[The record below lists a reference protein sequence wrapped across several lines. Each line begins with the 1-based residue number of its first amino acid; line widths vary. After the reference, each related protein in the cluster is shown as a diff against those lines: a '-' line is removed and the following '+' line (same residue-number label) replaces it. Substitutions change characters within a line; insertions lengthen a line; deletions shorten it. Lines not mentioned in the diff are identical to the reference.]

1 MNEFLNRQ
9 IMQIQFAISDFR
21 EGRFGLNTLVH
32 RLEAIGNA
40 LGGVLWEEQIFP
52 LVLDL
57 EGINSELIDKK
68 RTMNP
73 KEQEQVNTILKLLE
87 TISSLR

>member
-9 IMQIQFAISDFR
+9 IAQIQFAISDFR
-21 EGRFGLNTLVH
+21 EGELDLNALVH

-40 LGGVLWEEQIFP
+40 LGGALWKEQLFP
-52 LVLDL
+52 LVVNL

-68 RTMNP
+68 RTMNS
-73 KEQEQVNTILKLLE
+73 KEQEQVNAILKLLE
-87 TISSLR
+87 TISSS

>member
-9 IMQIQFAISDFR
+9 IAQIQFAISDFR
-21 EGRFGLNTLVH
+21 EGELDLNALVH

-40 LGGVLWEEQIFP
+40 LGGALWGEQLFP
-52 LVLDL
+52 LVVDL

-68 RTMNP
+68 RTMNS
-73 KEQEQVNTILKLLE
+73 KEQEQVNAILKLLE
-87 TISSLR
+87 TISSS